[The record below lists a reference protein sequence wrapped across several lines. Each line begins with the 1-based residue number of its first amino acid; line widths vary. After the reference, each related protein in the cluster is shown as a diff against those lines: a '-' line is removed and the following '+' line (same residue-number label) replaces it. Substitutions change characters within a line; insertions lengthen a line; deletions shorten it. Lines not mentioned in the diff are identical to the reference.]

1 MNSEFFILI
10 GLFLTIT
17 FLITI
22 IIVVFVSKIKTLKS
36 FLEQAKEIDKAKIA
50 KISKLEVMLQEQ
62 KIQNINL
69 EKELEYFVQNKI
81 ELQKSKAYV
90 NSLKNKMTKQN
101 KEHIEAYQ
109 HQETSYKQLK
119 RHYELLSESYHK
131 LDIKYELLKKRNET
145 LVSEN
150 NLYRLNKRYSAC

>member
-22 IIVVFVSKIKTLKS
+22 IIVVFVTKIKTLNS

-50 KISKLEVMLQEQ
+50 KISQLEVMLQEE

-69 EKELEYFVQNKI
+69 EKELESFFKNKI
-81 ELQKSKAYV
+81 ELQQSKTYV
-90 NSLKNKMTKQN
+90 DNLKNEITEQS
-101 KEHIEAYQ
+101 KEHIEAYHNQESSYQ
-109 HQETSYKQLK
+109 HLK
-119 RHYELLSESYHK
+119 THYELLSESYHK
-131 LDIKYELLKKRNET
+131 LDTKYEMLKKRNEA
-145 LVSEN
+145 LVNEN
-150 NLYRLNKRYSAC
+150 NLSRLNKRYSAC